1 MKKFVFLLLT
11 SVIFLKILPN
21 NNILPNPT
29 TTTFQNNNDYAISIS
44 LVSNNNFDRKIIE
57 RKSSITLDTNSL
69 KNASIVTINVNN
81 NCYNLLKNLI
91 QTGTYSI
98 NNEIEEQALHP
109 TANSSGHQ
117 YISRINFYK
126 LIVIMPFNRQI
137 DIYSG
142 IAR

>member
-11 SVIFLKILPN
+11 SVIFSKILPN
-21 NNILPNPT
+21 NNVFTNPT
-29 TTTFQNNNDYAISIS
+29 TTTFQNNNDYEISIS
-44 LVSNNNFDRKIIE
+44 VVSNNSFDRKIIE

-69 KNASIVTINVNN
+69 KNASIITINVNN

-98 NNEIEEQALHP
+98 NNEIEEQVLHP
-109 TANSSGHQ
+109 TANASGHQ

-142 IAR
+142 FAR